1 MASRSCVSGCG
12 RFLTSSDG
20 HDRCPSCLGFKH
32 AEAALVDES
41 CSHCGNMTMAM
52 LRSRYLL
59 ARRGGIPL
67 ALPRSSSSGRRTT
80 SAQGQGDLRITVR
93 ASPSSTPPR
102 ASHSSSTSHRLGFP
116 DEYAG
121 SSDRAGPSISFGAP
135 ADDGLSI
142 TASGDELGS
151 GEDNSA
157 ALPPSGRVALPES
170 DPELTAMLSRAAE
183 SIGLHYRRPPSPER
197 SRLDDWF
204 LGAQAERRQP
214 LPVPFFPE
222 VHEEV
227 TRSWKAPFSA
237 RNRPSASSI
246 LTTLDGGAAQGY
258 VEVPPVERAIAM
270 QLCPQG
276 AAAWRGNPRL
286 PSRACKFSSALTA
299 KAYGAA
305 GQAASA
311 LHAMALLQVRSH
323 QAKALKQLHEGDADP
338 GVMQE
343 LRTATD
349 LALRATKVTARALG
363 QTMSTLVVQERH
375 LWLTL
380 ADMREADKH
389 RFLDSPISQA
399 GLFGEAVEDFA
410 QQFSAAQKQT
420 EAFRHIL
427 PRRSAAVSTPPPAAA
442 PPSARRRGRPPAAS
456 TSAPARPQQQPALRP
471 QRGAGRRRPAQP
483 ASAPAKPVKRQG
495 RRRPWDGRPGAFGSC
510 SSGDGD
516 CTTPSPG
523 GGPGG
528 ESFVSFLFC
537 SATDPLARAPQAVS
551 LAPEDYQTRLR
562 DSVRPASPQVQGHSV
577 HLSVEQGCPC
587 LACRSRGPTGEGRD
601 RAGPSSR
608 DEVRVLQPLLHRT
621 QERRWV
627 TTNPGPARSE
637 SGPSQAPVQDVDA
650 ETHLSMRPSP
660 RLVCS
665 NRPEGRLLPCLDPP
679 STQTV
684 SPLCVRGASIPVQG
698 PSLRAVP
705 VASCLH
711 QGRRSRPCTVKG
723 SRHSYPQ
730 LPRRLAHSGPVPSTV
745 VRTQGYGAQS
755 PQPVGTSGQPR
766 KEQTLPYAEDLFSRH
781 GVGLSEERAQSM
793 LRCLESLQHKR
804 AVPLK
809 HFQRLLGHMA
819 SSAAITPLGLL
830 HMRPLQLWLH
840 DRVPR
845 WAWRHGTY
853 RVSLTP
859 SCRRTFSPW
868 SDLAFLRAG
877 VPLEQVSRHVVVSTD
892 ASATG
897 WGAMCNGHA
906 AAGLWTGPQLQWHIN
921 CLELLAVW
929 LALRRFRTLLHEK
942 HILVRS
948 DNTATVAYINHQGGL
963 RSRRMSQLARHL
975 LLWSQKHLR
984 SLRAVHVPGELNR
997 AADELSRQHALPGEW
1012 RLHPEVLQLIWRRF
1026 GDAQVDLFASPDTS
1040 HCQLFFSLS
1049 EGTLG
1054 TDALACSWPRGL
1066 RKYAFP
1072 PVSLLAQTLCK
1083 VREDEEQVLLVA
1095 PYWPNRTWFPELMLL
1110 ATAPP
1115 WQIPLRRDL
1124 LSQRGGT
1131 LWHPRPDLWNLHV
1144 WSLDGTRRF

>member
-1 MASRSCVSGCG
+1 
-12 RFLTSSDG
+12 
-20 HDRCPSCLGFKH
+20 
-32 AEAALVDES
+32 
-41 CSHCGNMTMAM
+41 
-52 LRSRYLL
+52 
-59 ARRGGIPL
+59 
-67 ALPRSSSSGRRTT
+67 
-80 SAQGQGDLRITVR
+80 
-93 ASPSSTPPR
+93 
-102 ASHSSSTSHRLGFP
+102 
-116 DEYAG
+116 
-121 SSDRAGPSISFGAP
+121 
-135 ADDGLSI
+135 
-142 TASGDELGS
+142 
-151 GEDNSA
+151 
-157 ALPPSGRVALPES
+157 
-170 DPELTAMLSRAAE
+170 
-183 SIGLHYRRPPSPER
+183 
-197 SRLDDWF
+197 
-204 LGAQAERRQP
+204 
-214 LPVPFFPE
+214 
-222 VHEEV
+222 
-227 TRSWKAPFSA
+227 
-237 RNRPSASSI
+237 
-246 LTTLDGGAAQGY
+246 
-258 VEVPPVERAIAM
+258 M

-311 LHAMALLQVRSH
+311 LHAMALLQVH

-456 TSAPARPQQQPALRP
+456 TSARSATTAACTTAAAWSWPQETGAARLRP
-471 QRGAGRRRPAQP
+471 CQAREAPGQAASLRRATRSLWILLFRRWWLHHSFPRRRAGWRIFCFLFVLFRHCPP
-483 ASAPAKPVKRQG
+483 LSSPVGSRVVRG
-495 RRRPWDGRPGAFGSC
+495 RDAFSRIPCPTMEPGQCHTTHSDPTSRRTAFRVGPLC
-510 SSGDGD
+510 SISLPHRGYVSD
-516 CTTPSPG
+516 SPG
-523 GGPGG
+523 PACTVPGG
-528 ESFVSFLFC
+528 
-537 SATDPLARAPQAVS
+537 LARAPQAVS

-587 LACRSRGPTGEGRD
+587 LACRSRGPMAKDAIEPVPPAEMKSGFYSPYFIVPKKG
-601 RAGPSSR
+601 G
-608 DEVRVLQPLLHRT
+608 
-621 QERRWV
+621 V

-698 PSLRAVP
+698 PSLRAIP

-711 QGRRSRPCTVKG
+711 QGRRSCPCTVKG

-781 GVGLSEERAQSM
+781 GVGLGQPHSTSLRGACSVNAEMPGVSPAQEGGSTETFSEAPGAYGILSRYHAARIASYETASALAPRPSPEM
-793 LRCLESLQHKR
+793 
-804 AVPLK
+804 
-809 HFQRLLGHMA
+809 GMA
-819 SSAAITPLGLL
+819 PRHIPGLT
-830 HMRPLQLWLH
+830 H
-840 DRVPR
+840 
-845 WAWRHGTY
+845 
-853 RVSLTP
+853 P

-1012 RLHPEVLQLIWRRF
+1012 RLHPRYSSWF
-1026 GDAQVDLFASPDTS
+1026 GDAS
-1040 HCQLFFSLS
+1040 
-1049 EGTLG
+1049 GTL
-1054 TDALACSWPRGL
+1054 R
-1066 RKYAFP
+1066 
-1072 PVSLLAQTLCK
+1072 
-1083 VREDEEQVLLVA
+1083 
-1095 PYWPNRTWFPELMLL
+1095 
-1110 ATAPP
+1110 
-1115 WQIPLRRDL
+1115 
-1124 LSQRGGT
+1124 
-1131 LWHPRPDLWNLHV
+1131 
-1144 WSLDGTRRF
+1144 